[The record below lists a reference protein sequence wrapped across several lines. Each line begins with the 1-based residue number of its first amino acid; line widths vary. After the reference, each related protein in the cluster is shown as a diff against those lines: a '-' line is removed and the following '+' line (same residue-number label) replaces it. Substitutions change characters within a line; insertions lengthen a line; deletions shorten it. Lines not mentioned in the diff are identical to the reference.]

1 MACKCACMH
10 MDDGRYYLVGCLC
23 GGGGSCGLCVG
34 GSRGVGSR

>member
-23 GGGGSCGLCVG
+23 GGGSCGLCVG